1 MLLVQVLSIIA
12 STNSSVV
19 SSESSDSSE
28 SGGFKI
34 SNAWYWA
41 AASVGWS
48 GLGTSDEAAGN
59 ASPFLP
65 GWLEARA

>member
-1 MLLVQVLSIIA
+1 MLLMQVLSIIA

-34 SNAWYWA
+34 NNAWYWA

-48 GLGTSDEAAGN
+48 G
-59 ASPFLP
+59 
-65 GWLEARA
+65 